1 MKRDV
6 TVDFEALA
14 RWKVVHGIPSNEKMC
29 TSAGL
34 QPDALDRIRQGGR
47 LLAEIVDA
55 FYSYYGIR
63 FAPDDELSIYQY
75 V

>member
-1 MKRDV
+1 M
-6 TVDFEALA
+6 
-14 RWKVVHGIPSNEKMC
+14 HGIPSNEKMC
-29 TSAGL
+29 TRAGI

-47 LLAEIVDA
+47 LLAETVDA

>member
-6 TVDFEALA
+6 TIDFEAPA
-14 RWKVVHGIPSNEKMC
+14 RWKAVHGIQSNEKMC
-29 TSAGL
+29 TRAGI
-34 QPDALDRIRQGGR
+34 QPDALDRLRQGGR
-47 LLAEIVDA
+47 LLAETVDA
-55 FYSYYGIR
+55 FYSTYGIR

>member
-6 TVDFEALA
+6 TIDFVALA
-14 RWKVVHGIPSNEKMC
+14 RWKAVHGIPSNEEMC
-29 TSAGL
+29 TRAGI
-34 QPDALDRIRQGGR
+34 QPDALDRLRQGGR

-55 FYSYYGIR
+55 FYLTYGIR
-63 FAPDDELSIYQY
+63 FAPDDELSIYRY